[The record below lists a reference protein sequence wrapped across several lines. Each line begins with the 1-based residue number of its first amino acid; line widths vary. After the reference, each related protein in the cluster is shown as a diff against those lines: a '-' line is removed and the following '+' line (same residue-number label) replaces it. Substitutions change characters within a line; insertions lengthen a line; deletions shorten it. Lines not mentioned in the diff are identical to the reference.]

1 MAFRFL
7 EDNPRSRVAG
17 PLIRTLMDSSGFLMI
32 MREVGMLRKSKGM
45 EMAVSPLLSLTT
57 KYHSMMAN
65 KMEMSFKERFL
76 VRNPV
81 NEFPRF

>member
-1 MAFRFL
+1 
-7 EDNPRSRVAG
+7 
-17 PLIRTLMDSSGFLMI
+17 MI
-32 MREVGMLRKSKGM
+32 MREVGMLRKSKGI

-57 KYHSMMAN
+57 KYHSMTAN
-65 KMEMSFKERFL
+65 KMEMSFKKKFL